1 MCQIK
6 LRFEESRGIE
16 QFLAMVESYSDA
28 NGIDDDKDKIKIS
41 IAALDA
47 SDHGLVLKS
56 SLSTEDLVNWSQ
68 FKSQIISVL
77 GKDTLYYRERYDN
90 FKRENQS
97 PGLALA
103 RLTLYYRKMF
113 ENTGK
118 LSLTED
124 DMKHILQRFIS
135 SLDNPIRSRIRAEEH
150 ILTYRTIAKRVQQ
163 LERAFLCD
171 RNPFFQEKTPGINAV
186 IEEKDEIS
194 QLKQTMTELQ
204 AEIQS
209 QFRLL
214 KNVGESAQRARGYR
228 PVQRTPKR
236 RIPKELYDAL
246 EGNCIKH
253 LTSTCSFTPCKYKHE
268 QISQVPRSVIAAAQQ
283 YSNTN

>member
-6 LRFEESRGIE
+6 LRFEESRGIK

-68 FKSQIISVL
+68 FKSQLISVL

-118 LSLTED
+118 LSLTEN

-171 RNPFFQEKTPGINAV
+171 RNTFF
-186 IEEKDEIS
+186 
-194 QLKQTMTELQ
+194 
-204 AEIQS
+204 
-209 QFRLL
+209 
-214 KNVGESAQRARGYR
+214 
-228 PVQRTPKR
+228 
-236 RIPKELYDAL
+236 
-246 EGNCIKH
+246 
-253 LTSTCSFTPCKYKHE
+253 
-268 QISQVPRSVIAAAQQ
+268 
-283 YSNTN
+283 